1 MTMAQ
6 QVLFLYQAVWCKGAR
21 GSGPGC
27 WTVLLYPL
35 GSGMNIRPPGGAI
48 KTLPE
53 LVLE

>member
-21 GSGPGC
+21 GSGPGR

-35 GSGMNIRPPGGAI
+35 GSGMNIRP
-48 KTLPE
+48 
-53 LVLE
+53 LVGQ